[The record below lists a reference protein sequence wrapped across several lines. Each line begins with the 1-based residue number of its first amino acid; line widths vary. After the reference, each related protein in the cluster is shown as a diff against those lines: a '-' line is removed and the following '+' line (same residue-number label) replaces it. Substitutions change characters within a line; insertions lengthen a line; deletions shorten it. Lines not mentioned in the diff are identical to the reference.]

1 MLAASNLVR
10 IWRSLLNY
18 SLTYTNVLRVSNAG
32 LQLDKDKKVLAE
44 LFSYIVTVLL
54 KVWWP
59 YATLFAFIFLY
70 TIQ

>member
-1 MLAASNLVR
+1 MTAIAKIFKLF
-10 IWRSLLNY
+10 LLNMY
-18 SLTYTNVLRVSNAG
+18 VINNELDHVTG
-32 LQLDKDKKVLAE
+32 LKKKKKKNSDFFVKGW
-44 LFSYIVTVLL
+44 IL

>member
-54 KVWWP
+54 VWQ
-59 YATLFAFIFLY
+59 AASK
-70 TIQ
+70 

>member
-1 MLAASNLVR
+1 MMHFYCIMNLALR
-10 IWRSLLNY
+10 IVKN
-18 SLTYTNVLRVSNAG
+18 
-32 LQLDKDKKVLAE
+32 K
-44 LFSYIVTVLL
+44 YIYYYYHDL